1 MVKNLPAMQETP
13 GSIPGSGRFP
23 GEGKHNGQRSLAGYS
38 LQGRKESDM
47 TERLTLSN
55 KREFETRGSR
65 IQGTP
70 MTPEEP
76 TLASALALGHLRSPL
91 QEKKDQNPEMG
102 HQLSRGKAW
111 EMTTDFHV

>member
-1 MVKNLPAMQETP
+1 
-13 GSIPGSGRFP
+13 
-23 GEGKHNGQRSLAGYS
+23 
-38 LQGRKESDM
+38 M

-55 KREFETRGSR
+55 KTEFETRGSR

-76 TLASALALGHLRSPL
+76 TLASALALGDLRSPL